1 MFLIKLL
8 IWMLVYPLMFAS
20 FLMGNMFGW
29 MVFLFNSPVD
39 IWNIISSGVDE
50 ASTQ

>member
-8 IWMLVYPLMFAS
+8 IWMLVYPLMFAG
-20 FLMGNMFGW
+20 FLMGSMFGW

-50 ASTQ
+50 ASMQ